1 MDSGVRRCRLS
12 RECLDARLFA
22 EALAFPGS
30 LHVSVYGG
38 DLPHIGAVSV
48 VGPDG
53 AVATTQFPGH
63 RDGAVSEA
71 WAKALSER
79 GFRPAVVEAGIHY
92 DGITPEGIRRVLE
105 AGEALLAA
113 LLAEMSEAGD
123 EAH

>member
-1 MDSGVRRCRLS
+1 MIGRYSLS
-12 RECLDARLFA
+12 RECLGSRLHA
-22 EALAFPGS
+22 EALALPGG

-48 VGPDG
+48 AGPDG
-53 AVATTQFPGH
+53 SVATTQFPGH

-71 WAKALSER
+71 WARALSER

-105 AGEALLAA
+105 AGKALLGELVEAL
-113 LLAEMSEAGD
+113 EEP
-123 EAH
+123 